1 VTLPA
6 PPIRVRECTN
16 RAAHHHHYVV
26 YITQK
31 PILDRLVMKQALDIY
46 IRADISLSSRQ
57 IESEKARIRQEEAI
71 HFSFPY
77 AVSEV

>member
-1 VTLPA
+1 
-6 PPIRVRECTN
+6 
-16 RAAHHHHYVV
+16 
-26 YITQK
+26 
-31 PILDRLVMKQALDIY
+31 MKQALDIY